1 VRIEDVYIFDERGVE
16 RVSSG
21 VPREIDE
28 IEALMREPS
37 WAEAGRRARSWSGSG

>member
-1 VRIEDVYIFDERGVE
+1 
-16 RVSSG
+16 

-37 WAEAGRRARSWSGSG
+37 FAEAGRRAEIVEWYRHNRGR